1 MSRALPP
8 ASLTASRIARKKWQ
22 LIPQTAPSSLLSDD
36 NSSVDLSEDSDVVN
50 GARPGTPLLHRRH
63 PPTSPTPEYHSA
75 HREAITKR
83 FPDGWNPPKKISR
96 EAMEGM
102 KQLHNVDSAT
112 FSTAVLADRFRV
124 SPEAVRRIL
133 KSRWDPSPEKKSK
146 ILQKEKA
153 RKQEMALSSPRARE
167 RAETIDVERAKRM
180 ARSRGSQGFDLN

>member
-1 MSRALPP
+1 
-8 ASLTASRIARKKWQ
+8 
-22 LIPQTAPSSLLSDD
+22 
-36 NSSVDLSEDSDVVN
+36 
-50 GARPGTPLLHRRH
+50 
-63 PPTSPTPEYHSA
+63 
-75 HREAITKR
+75 
-83 FPDGWNPPKKISR
+83 
-96 EAMEGM
+96 MEGM

-133 KSRWDPSPEKKSK
+133 KSRWEPSVEKKSK

-153 RKQEMALSSPRARE
+153 RRAETAASSPRARE

>member
-1 MSRALPP
+1 
-8 ASLTASRIARKKWQ
+8 
-22 LIPQTAPSSLLSDD
+22 
-36 NSSVDLSEDSDVVN
+36 
-50 GARPGTPLLHRRH
+50 
-63 PPTSPTPEYHSA
+63 
-75 HREAITKR
+75 
-83 FPDGWNPPKKISR
+83 
-96 EAMEGM
+96 M